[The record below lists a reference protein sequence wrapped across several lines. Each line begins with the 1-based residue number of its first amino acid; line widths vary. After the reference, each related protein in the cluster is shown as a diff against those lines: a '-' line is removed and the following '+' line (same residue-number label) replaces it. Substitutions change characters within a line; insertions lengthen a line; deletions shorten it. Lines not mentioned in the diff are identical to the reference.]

1 MAKYEEIIDEQ
12 KSIAKFLQ
20 FKQEIESIL
29 KGMYEMSQNENW
41 SEPYAQELIFDG
53 GELWKRYSK

>member
-1 MAKYEEIIDEQ
+1 MTKYEEIIDEQ

-20 FKQEIESIL
+20 YKQKIESIL

-41 SEPYAQELIFDG
+41 SEPDAQELIFDG